1 MFKQLQKALS
11 LPRMIMTVQSDN
23 GDGTVK
29 LISDS
34 GLKATAIG
42 SGSAGSKVY
51 VQDGRILGTA
61 ADLPHSEI
69 EV

>member
-34 GLKATAIG
+34 GLKANAIG